1 MSLKRMCEVLFV
13 HVLVSYAHRKAM
25 LRRVID
31 TGTGMMDWYSYILV
45 NNNNTVVKLFTK
57 VP

>member
-1 MSLKRMCEVLFV
+1 MCEVLFV
-13 HVLVSYAHRKAM
+13 HVLVSYAHREAM